1 MKFDN
6 ATWIREMT
14 TWLGNLEWKYPTGNS
29 SLQSKLRHLSFVRQE
44 WLDINIEL
52 QQYITMHFKSDFQLL
67 MTIPGIGP
75 IIAIGILAELGDM
88 KRVPEV

>member
-1 MKFDN
+1 
-6 ATWIREMT
+6 
-14 TWLGNLEWKYPTGNS
+14 
-29 SLQSKLRHLSFVRQE
+29 
-44 WLDINIEL
+44 
-52 QQYITMHFKSDFQLL
+52 